1 MNLGLISTQKDF
13 TSSTT
18 DSRSYL
24 LYKANFFTSSVQA
37 LSFFLIYFADKIKDA
52 AAISDGLNFKRLA
65 SNKATSWMYWA
76 KKNTSLSWNTAERRE
91 YLSRNLYD
99 EGDVNLKLRVCKMS
113 FSMTRTYSL
122 WNLFSLTAS
131 KSLRS
136 GGYISSYFEE
146 IKSDETPSKWRLLFK
161 VFFLLKN

>member
-18 DSRSYL
+18 DSKSYL

-65 SNKATSWMYWA
+65 SNKATSWM
-76 KKNTSLSWNTAERRE
+76 N
-91 YLSRNLYD
+91 
-99 EGDVNLKLRVCKMS
+99 
-113 FSMTRTYSL
+113 
-122 WNLFSLTAS
+122 
-131 KSLRS
+131 
-136 GGYISSYFEE
+136 
-146 IKSDETPSKWRLLFK
+146 
-161 VFFLLKN
+161 